1 MDRKAFFDAVRE
13 RPFGGRLSQEQ
24 VRGLEDLLAA
34 APADMAL
41 EPLAYCLATTY
52 HETARTMQ
60 PIKEHGGER
69 YFHRMYDIQGN
80 RPHVARALGNTQPG
94 DGARFAGRGYVQ
106 ITGRTNYERAGRLL
120 GIDLV
125 GSPALALKPQYAA
138 PILYTGMVEGWF
150 TGRRLS
156 HYFGDG
162 KHDPVNARRIVN
174 GTDRAGQIAGYHDMF
189 EAALREAGCAP
200 GSAAPIPPPPD
211 VEPVPD
217 KRDAASFWA
226 ALYEWLR
233 EWFGRKP

>member
-1 MDRKAFFDAVRE
+1 MNRKAFFDAVRS

-69 YFHRMYDIQGN
+69 YFHRMYDIEGN

-106 ITGRTNYERAGRLL
+106 ITGRTNYERAGRIL

-125 GSPALALKPQYAA
+125 GNPELALKPQYAG
-138 PILYTGMVEGWF
+138 PILYAGMTEGWF

-174 GTDRAGQIAGYHDMF
+174 GTDRAGQIASYHDMF
-189 EAALREAGCAP
+189 EVALREAGYEP
-200 GSAAPIPPPPD
+200 GSTAPAPPD

-217 KRDAASFWA
+217 ERDAASFWT

-233 EWFGRKP
+233 KWFGGKP